1 MTDSARDPGHDA
13 PSSARVTLL
22 TDFGTADGYVA
33 AMKGVIAAMAPG
45 CLIDDASHDIAPG
58 DIAAGAWALG
68 AYWRLYPSGA
78 VHLAVVDPGVGS
90 RRRALAINAD
100 GRFLVGPD
108 NGVFTHVLDT
118 ARELRVHSI
127 DNPAWM
133 RDEVAVTFHG
143 RDIFA
148 PSAARLARGGELESA
163 GRLIVDPVRLPV
175 VRAERRDDG
184 VHGAIVHIDHYGNII
199 TNIPGAWISAD
210 AVVCGSGHDMPLQR
224 TYTDVAPGELLA
236 LIGSRGLL
244 EISVRDGSAARRLS
258 AATGQ
263 PVAVRSGQL

>member
-1 MTDSARDPGHDA
+1 MTDTARERARAA
-13 PSSARVTLL
+13 PAAARVTLL

-45 CLIDDASHDIAPG
+45 CLIDDASHDIAHG
-58 DIAAGAWALG
+58 DTAGGAWALG
-68 AYWRLYPSGA
+68 AYWRLYPAGT

-118 ARELRVHSI
+118 ARELRIHSI

-143 RDIFA
+143 RDVFA
-148 PSAARLARGGELESA
+148 PSAARLARGVELDSA
-163 GRLIVDPVRLPV
+163 GPIIVDPARLPV

-184 VHGAIVHIDHYGNII
+184 VHGVIVHIDHYGNII
-199 TNIPGAWISAD
+199 TNIPGSWINAD
-210 AVVCGSGHDMPLQR
+210 AAVFATGRDIPLGR

-236 LIGSRGLL
+236 LVGSRGLL
-244 EISVRDGSAARRLS
+244 EISVRDGSAARLLS

-263 PVAVRSGQL
+263 PVAVRSGHR

>member
-1 MTDSARDPGHDA
+1 MTDTARDHGHDA
-13 PSSARVTLL
+13 TSTARVTLL

-33 AMKGVIAAMAPG
+33 AMKGVIAALVPG
-45 CLIDDASHDIAPG
+45 CLVDDASHEIAPG

-68 AYWRLYPSGA
+68 AYWRLYPSGT

-90 RRRALAINAD
+90 GRRALVIEAD
-100 GRFLVGPD
+100 GRFLTGPD

-118 ARELRVHSI
+118 ARAVRVHRI

-133 RDEVAVTFHG
+133 QDDVAVTFHG

-148 PSAARLARGGELESA
+148 PSAARLAQGVELESA
-163 GRLIVDPVRLPV
+163 GPLIVDPVRLPV

-184 VHGAIVHIDHYGNII
+184 VHGVIVHIDHYGNII
-199 TNIPGAWISAD
+199 TNVPDAWISAD
-210 AVVCGSGHDMPLQR
+210 MVVHASGRDMPLRR
-224 TYTDVAPGELLA
+224 TYTDVSPGELLA

-244 EISVRDGSAARRLS
+244 EISVRNGSAARRLS

-263 PVAVRSGQL
+263 PVSVRFTQR

>member
-1 MTDSARDPGHDA
+1 MTDTVHQHARADP
-13 PSSARVTLL
+13 PTARVTLL
-22 TDFGTADGYVA
+22 TDFGSADGYVA
-33 AMKGVIAAMAPG
+33 AMKGVIATMAPG
-45 CLIDDASHDIAPG
+45 CLIDDASHEIAPG

-68 AYWRLYPSGA
+68 AYWRLYPSGT

-90 RRRALAINAD
+90 NRRALAINAD

-118 ARELRVHSI
+118 ARELRIHSI
-127 DNPAWM
+127 DNLAWM

-148 PSAARLARGGELESA
+148 PSAARLARGVELESTGPIIA
-163 GRLIVDPVRLPV
+163 DPVHLPV
-175 VRAERRDDG
+175 VRAEHRDDG
-184 VHGAIVHIDHYGNII
+184 VHGVIVHIDHYGNII
-199 TNIPGAWISAD
+199 TNIQGVCVSAD
-210 AVVCGSGHDMPLQR
+210 AVVCASGGDIPLRR

-244 EISVRDGSAARRLS
+244 EISVRDGSAAQRLS

-263 PVAVRSGQL
+263 PVAVRSAQR